1 MPIHAEALTEVL
13 DETECRRL
21 ISPGGIGRIAYNGR
35 YDITVL
41 PVNYRVADGAIV
53 FRTAQDSLTGEDL
66 RTGIKDADYKV
77 SFEIDHFDE
86 EAREGWSVLI
96 QGPAHHLDSDAEL
109 AAAQSA
115 EVRSWASG
123 EKDHYI
129 RIIPARI
136 TGRRVRQAR

>member
-1 MPIHAEALTEVL
+1 MPIHAEPLTEVL

-21 ISPGGIGRIAYNGR
+21 IAPGGIGRIAYNGR

-66 RTGIKDADYKV
+66 RTGIIGADYKV
-77 SFEIDHFDE
+77 AFEIDHFDQ

-96 QGPAHHLDSDAEL
+96 QGPAHHLDSDAEQ
-109 AAAQSA
+109 AAAWA
-115 EVRSWASG
+115 MGVRSWASG
-123 EKDHYI
+123 EKDHFI
-129 RIIPARI
+129 SITPART
-136 TGRRVRQAR
+136 TGRRIRQVV